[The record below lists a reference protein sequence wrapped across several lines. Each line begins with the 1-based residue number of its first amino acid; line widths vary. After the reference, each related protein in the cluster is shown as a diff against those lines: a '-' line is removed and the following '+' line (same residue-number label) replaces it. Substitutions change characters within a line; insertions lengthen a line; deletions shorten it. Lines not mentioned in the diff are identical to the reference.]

1 MKLYKSDMSATS
13 RPKLNAVI
21 ITMALFSEIS
31 IFLHLSVTGFCLWLL
46 DKNQTRS
53 FGTEIEMVKVHR
65 MLLWHLQITL

>member
-31 IFLHLSVTGFCLWLL
+31 VFLHLSVTGFWIKIKQDLL
-46 DKNQTRS
+46 ALKLR
-53 FGTEIEMVKVHR
+53 
-65 MLLWHLQITL
+65 W